1 MLGSYGD
8 QLFPVYYG
16 PVICDEA
23 RDFDVDPAAWTTAMT
38 IDDFIENQYSL
49 RHDMPKSTEVPA
61 LKAEKKKKKK
71 ANSEK
76 VPSKITPGEK
86 VPGKK
91 VPINQLFARA
101 KAKSYSVSAEASSD
115 DKDTDENQAL
125 RNLFEDQKSLTENSI
140 FALDQLR
147 DSIDMVLRA
156 FVNRINSSD
165 HATPHFKS
173 QVDIALKF
181 VAANCVESSPIICKL
196 CNVYPKVSMFL
207 GKLTELLKGVK
218 VKHTDQMNQFKEL
231 AFPTIKTLKDVKG
244 IINHHQGRMTA
255 YNASPDGLLTP
266 LPSGEQMVCSILSQM
281 EHGDQEVKRL
291 GKAVSERIIRLQD
304 DGKTVTFQI
313 FLSHLNHHLSEFQ
326 VESASAGKPTKSIP
340 GDAKSGSNQLANS
353 AAAFTEKYKA
363 EGKAKQT
370 GKRKGGD
377 AKPVPKRAKE
387 SKTSYK
393 QPQTYYQPQN
403 LSWHPKQEGKGGRGT
418 GKGSFKGKGGKGRKG
433 FGKGG
438 KGKGHQDGTGVDG
451 QYGPTDHS
459 YPAAHYSPTHG
470 HPSANFTASS
480 SSNAEQQWEWEGY
493 SAADGCSYSS

>member
-1 MLGSYGD
+1 MLGSHGD

-353 AAAFTEKYKA
+353 AAAFTEKSKPKEKQSEPANEKAAMQSLCLNEPKKARRLTSNLRLIISPKIYLGILNRKAKAGEEQAKEALKAKAVKA
-363 EGKAKQT
+363 ERVSERAEKAKVI
-370 GKRKGGD
+370 KME
-377 AKPVPKRAKE
+377 PE
-387 SKTSYK
+387 
-393 QPQTYYQPQN
+393 
-403 LSWHPKQEGKGGRGT
+403 
-418 GKGSFKGKGGKGRKG
+418 
-433 FGKGG
+433 
-438 KGKGHQDGTGVDG
+438 
-451 QYGPTDHS
+451 
-459 YPAAHYSPTHG
+459 
-470 HPSANFTASS
+470 
-480 SSNAEQQWEWEGY
+480 
-493 SAADGCSYSS
+493 